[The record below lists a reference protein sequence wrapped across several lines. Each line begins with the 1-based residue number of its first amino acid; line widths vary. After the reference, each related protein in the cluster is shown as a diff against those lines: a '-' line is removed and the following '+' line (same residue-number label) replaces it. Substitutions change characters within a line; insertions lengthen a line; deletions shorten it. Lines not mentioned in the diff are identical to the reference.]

1 MQPRNRWRL
10 EPLCYF
16 LELGQ
21 QLRADRWFFAWQ
33 VLAPIV
39 RLRVLA
45 GLDGTQIGCS
55 HTLHLAA
62 GSELRFELHVAMII
76 TSLLDTDLY
85 KFTMMQAVLHQ
96 FPGAQVEY
104 RFKCR
109 NALATPKPDA
119 PAFALSPY
127 VDEIRDEIRLL
138 CTLQFREAELAYLR
152 SMRFIKSDFIDFLGL
167 FSLNEK
173 YITVSSMPTGEID
186 ITIRGPW
193 LHTILFEIP
202 VLAIVN
208 EVYFRN
214 TRKLPDLVEGR
225 RRLDVKIEQLRAGE
239 LADLKIADYGTR
251 RRFSRAWQEEVLRV
265 LAGRLGT
272 TQRPGAEPGVPGQF
286 AGTSNVL
293 FALKLGLTPLG
304 TMAHE
309 YLQACQALGP
319 RLRDSQIY
327 GFETWAKE
335 YRGDLGIALSD
346 VYGLDAFLRD
356 FDMYFCKLFDGA
368 RHDSGDPFQW
378 GERLLAHYT
387 RNRVDPRTKTLIF
400 SDSLTV
406 PRTIELYQQFRG
418 RCLLAFGIGTNLTN
432 DLGYEPLQIVI
443 KMVRCNGQPVAKL
456 SDTPSKNMCD
466 DERYLAYLR
475 QVFDIPQVS

>member
-1 MQPRNRWRL
+1 MP
-10 EPLCYF
+10 
-16 LELGQ
+16 
-21 QLRADRWFFAWQ
+21 
-33 VLAPIV
+33 
-39 RLRVLA
+39 
-45 GLDGTQIGCS
+45 S
-55 HTLHLAA
+55 
-62 GSELRFELHVAMII
+62 MII

-109 NALATPKPDA
+109 NARAQPEPGAPSFDLAP
-119 PAFALSPY
+119 FA
-127 VDEIRDEIRLL
+127 DEIREEIRLL
-138 CTLQFREAELAYLR
+138 CTLQFREPELAHLR
-152 SMRFIKSDFIDFLGL
+152 SMRFIKSDFVDFLGL

-173 YITVSSMPTGEID
+173 YITVSGLPNGEID
-186 ITIRGPW
+186 ITICGPW

-214 TRKLPDLVEGR
+214 TRNLPDLEEGL
-225 RRLDVKIEQLRAGE
+225 RRLDVKMEQLRADD
-239 LADLKIADYGTR
+239 LTDLKIADYGTR
-251 RRFSRAWQEEVLRV
+251 RRFSKAWQEEVLRV
-265 LAGRLGT
+265 LTARLGT
-272 TQRPGAEPGVPGQF
+272 YQRPGGPTGVTGQF

-293 FALKLGLTPLG
+293 LAMKLGLTPLG

-346 VYGLDAFLRD
+346 VYGLNAFLRD

-378 GERLLAHYT
+378 GERMLEHYA
-387 RNRVDPRTKTLIF
+387 RNRVDPRTKTLIY

-418 RCLLAFGIGTNLTN
+418 RCQLAFGIGTNLTN
-432 DLGYEPLQIVI
+432 DLGYESLQIVI

-475 QVFDIPQVS
+475 QVFDIPQEP